1 MGRGSKRRAWPLQRQ
16 IDALRPLA
24 DPSTQLPFPDDA
36 VQDGRINLRGLG
48 YSDPSTGQTLMH
60 VAVWNGRLDAVQWLC
75 DHGPRSLVNKPNN
88 HGVTPLQLACR
99 NSHLHIAQLLF
110 SSAQA
115 DIHSRCKAGRTPLLE
130 AAIQSTAGHSDCMHW
145 LLANGAARDAAVP
158 WSEYGVT
165 PFMYACQNEDLDVVK
180 LMYAGTG
187 SDTRILMVADQTTGI
202 TPIIS
207 ACRRGHLELVTWLV
221 ENGARDFDVANSVGY
236 TPIMY
241 ALVQQQFDI
250 VQFLVGAIAR
260 TGGSVSAIK
269 AVNHLSLDGAS
280 PLSLTLEMQ
289 HPEWSDWLIHA
300 RADPCY
306 ADNVARPPRENEL
319 PVRGRT
325 LIHRMAGLGNLKA
338 MEWLIA
344 SAAQGQVTTADDQG
358 CTPMILACQRG
369 ILDMVRS
376 LYRNGAKST
385 IGTPDAHGKTPIQ
398 FTCLMGQSFTY
409 REMAEEERRRNTT

>member
-1 MGRGSKRRAWPLQRQ
+1 
-16 IDALRPLA
+16 
-24 DPSTQLPFPDDA
+24 
-36 VQDGRINLRGLG
+36 
-48 YSDPSTGQTLMH
+48 
-60 VAVWNGRLDAVQWLC
+60 
-75 DHGPRSLVNKPNN
+75 
-88 HGVTPLQLACR
+88 
-99 NSHLHIAQLLF
+99 
-110 SSAQA
+110 
-115 DIHSRCKAGRTPLLE
+115 
-130 AAIQSTAGHSDCMHW
+130 
-145 LLANGAARDAAVP
+145 
-158 WSEYGVT
+158 
-165 PFMYACQNEDLDVVK
+165 MYACQHKDLDVVK
-180 LMYAGTG
+180 LTYAGTG

-202 TPIIS
+202 TPVIS

-241 ALVQQQFDI
+241 VLVQQQFDI

-369 ILDMVRS
+369 DLDMVRF
-376 LYRNGAKST
+376 LYRNGAKAT

-398 FTCLMGQSFTY
+398 FACLMGHLHIVKWLKKKGAETPHKTLMLELSIGLMSLKDSEEKESLTEHGCVIDEDAHYDLFSYLQSFACASCKEVSSEKLRTCARC
-409 REMAEEERRRNTT
+409 REVRYCSDACQQNHWKAEHSTTCIRDDY